1 MTRFHAR
8 HRPATSLI
16 AAAACLAALLAGCG
30 GHSSSVAPGTPPG
43 PVVGLATP
51 TSIAVVTANN
61 AP

>member
-30 GHSSSVAPGTPPG
+30 GHSSSVAPVTPG